1 MLGVQHP
8 SFDGD
13 KLVHSMDTEPTLWY
27 LGSFMD
33 TSNMTV
39 SWGNAGKWGNPATA
53 SMLILLTKTLF
64 DMKPVL
70 SSELEVSN
78 QKNGIAQLQASRN
91 VQHVAGAGIETLP
104 PSFPRSD
111 NSRSRFGSIIG
122 KSSSEGI
129 KDLISPVPAVQL
141 WEQRFKVTIQLQ
153 HSMRFGWPSK
163 WKAWNRE
170 RTSDTAAYSGY
181 WVTKARVPAGIPCRL
196 NMKSTTPKNCAE
208 QNQTS
213 TTESETARDL
223 RLLHRCLSRSGAAPN
238 PTNQYSFP
246 S

>member
-1 MLGVQHP
+1 METNLCIRWIQNQHYDIWVRSWTTLPTWQSHGEMLENEAIQLLLLCWSCWRKHCLTWNLFFRQNLRFPIKKMVLLNFKPRGM
-8 SFDGD
+8 S
-13 KLVHSMDTEPTLWY
+13 
-27 LGSFMD
+27 
-33 TSNMTV
+33 
-39 SWGNAGKWGNPATA
+39 
-53 SMLILLTKTLF
+53 SMLL
-64 DMKPVL
+64 VL
-70 SSELEVSN
+70 
-78 QKNGIAQLQASRN
+78 ASRHCHR
-91 VQHVAGAGIETLP
+91 VSLDQIIRG
-104 PSFPRSD
+104 
-111 NSRSRFGSIIG
+111 SRFGSIIG